1 MQIFHKRRFY
11 PSKLTERMD
20 RRTDA
25 YQVINA
31 KFVHQSR
38 KCHKYALG
46 TLNTQPAID
55 PLHTR
60 YNFLTIPHYMAL
72 EGAFKCDNTHIFQEF
87 KDIAPF
93 FQIFHQK
100 ICQYPS
106 NMTKRF
112 SPMWSYDNPTRHR
125 QPLLNV
131 TIHKTSRRS
140 DTMRRVYSN
149 MPSVTTLTSLK

>member
-1 MQIFHKRRFY
+1 
-11 PSKLTERMD
+11 
-20 RRTDA
+20 
-25 YQVINA
+25 
-31 KFVHQSR
+31 
-38 KCHKYALG
+38 
-46 TLNTQPAID
+46 
-55 PLHTR
+55 
-60 YNFLTIPHYMAL
+60 MAL

-100 ICQYPS
+100 ICLYPS

-149 MPSVTTLTSLK
+149 MLSVTTLTSLKYISGWIEERMCIRRQLQNVFKSSCKMFTSCFRYTQYLICLSSFAYMLQLY